1 MTQTPSWN
9 EILDLVK
16 TWSDSGLESASLE
29 IGDFSLKVS
38 RSGTLAAPAAP
49 SVSAPAAAPPTVAAG
64 ATIAAPAAAPLPGTA
79 IPAPMIGVFYR
90 SPAPGKPPYV
100 EPGAV
105 VEASTTIGLIEVMKL
120 MSPVTAG
127 VAGTLVGFD
136 VSDGQQVEYGQTL
149 ARVEPT

>member
-1 MTQTPSWN
+1 MTQTPSWQ

-16 TWSDSGLESASLE
+16 AWSDSGLESASLE
-29 IGDFSLKVS
+29 IGDFSLRVS
-38 RSGTLAAPAAP
+38 RAADTTGSPVATAPSPAVAPAEAPAAVP
-49 SVSAPAAAPPTVAAG
+49 AVPAA
-64 ATIAAPAAAPLPGTA
+64 PGTPV
-79 IPAPMIGVFYR
+79 PAPMIGVFYR

-127 VAGTLVGFD
+127 VAGTLVAFD
-136 VSDGQQVEYGQTL
+136 VADNQQVEFGQTL
-149 ARVEPT
+149 ARVEPS

>member
-38 RSGTLAAPAAP
+38 RAGTLAAPAAP
-49 SVSAPAAAPPTVAAG
+49 AASAAAPASTPAAGETTTVA
-64 ATIAAPAAAPLPGTA
+64 PLLGTA